1 MLNTAIVENSTK
13 SADWLIK
20 FLDRFSEE
28 HGEEIRYTW
37 YQGTHTFLSEY
48 HFQFDLVFM
57 DIELDDGNGMETAM
71 KLRKRDPEVTLIFIT
86 HLAQYAVQ
94 SYEVDALDYILKPVG
109 YPAFALKCC
118 VRFDIL
124 IKISY
129 RMLW

>member
-13 SADWLIK
+13 SADRLIK

-57 DIELDDGNGMETAM
+57 DKMCI
-71 KLRKRDPEVTLIFIT
+71 RDRVCTG
-86 HLAQYAVQ
+86 
-94 SYEVDALDYILKPVG
+94 SYSNRCK
-109 YPAFALKCC
+109 
-118 VRFDIL
+118 
-124 IKISY
+124 
-129 RMLW
+129 

>member
-13 SADWLIK
+13 SADRLIK

-37 YQGTHTFLSEY
+37 YRGTHTFLSEY

-71 KLRKRDPEVTLIFIT
+71 KLRKRD
-86 HLAQYAVQ
+86 
-94 SYEVDALDYILKPVG
+94 LK
-109 YPAFALKCC
+109 
-118 VRFDIL
+118 
-124 IKISY
+124 
-129 RMLW
+129 